1 MRLGFLTRAIFM
13 ETVLTIA
20 DERTTPD
27 SLTELLGKDGRA
39 ISRARDGQEA
49 LERLTEVPRRLI
61 LLDLS
66 MPRIDAWESLWR
78 RSVDYKYSY
87 DRFVGLRPAG
97 RKAPVGQTYRS

>member
-1 MRLGFLTRAIFM
+1 M
-13 ETVLTIA
+13 
-20 DERTTPD
+20 
-27 SLTELLGKDGRA
+27 
-39 ISRARDGQEA
+39 
-49 LERLTEVPRRLI
+49 ERLTEIPRSCVI

-97 RKAPVGQTYRS
+97 RKAQLAEPIDLTGCWRCSISIAEPF